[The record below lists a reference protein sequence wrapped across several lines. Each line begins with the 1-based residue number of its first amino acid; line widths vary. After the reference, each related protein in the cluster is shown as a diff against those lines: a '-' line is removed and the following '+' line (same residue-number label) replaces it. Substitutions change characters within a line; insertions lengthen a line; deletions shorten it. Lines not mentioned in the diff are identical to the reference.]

1 MLPGGGRRGSE
12 GCDESRACDYRARIW
27 HSLSWRSQPRSS
39 FFPANDDT
47 DGTRL
52 PCDRELEFRFFPF
65 KWKHRSIAIAAV
77 VVLACVGCKRT
88 PQVTPDAVFGQ
99 IEKEFIAGE
108 LSKARQHSEEAY
120 QHFGSSH
127 PEWKVPFRLELAK
140 ILIYQGKSGDA
151 LALLQEPFPVH
162 STIESEVRRNIFRSI
177 GEARLGHFDIAE
189 EAVLEA
195 KRQCPAG
202 ALEAEVSNARGIIY
216 INEGKLDDAEPAFMS
231 GLATA
236 RLSGDRF
243 LQIGTLMN
251 LGVVALLEEHF
262 EDSLARFGD
271 AATLARSIGAKLL
284 LEKATGNIG
293 WIYYKTGDFQRSLS
307 NAIEAEKQASE
318 LGSTIDQV
326 IWLNNAGLSE
336 YKLED
341 IGGARALYERSL
353 GLARSI
359 QDQEKL
365 LDAHVNLGFLLLR
378 LNKLDEAEIHV
389 REAKD
394 IIALQK
400 SEGTEL
406 EPVLL
411 NALLLYKR
419 GDKQGSITTLL
430 ELDKHATEEGPSL
443 RWEAENTLA
452 RIYLEDGRSKDA
464 GLWFQRSIET
474 FRQQRSSLTS
484 VDSTLPFLE
493 NGNDLY
499 HDYTEYLIRQH
510 KPDEALNVVDESRA
524 EALTD
529 GLKLPPLRRAASLNA
544 RSIAAHTQATIL
556 VYSLRPKASYL
567 WAITPTRQQ
576 FYQLPGSETILPLIQ
591 SHTKAI
597 LASKDVL
604 AQANGPGRELYQA
617 LVKPVEGLIPKGGK
631 VFIIGDEALSG
642 LNFETLLA
650 GEESPHFWIEDVAI
664 TNAKSLRLLS
674 VSSEKQ
680 ERYADR
686 RMLLIGDPVYRENEN
701 AKLPNAAQEVA
712 NVARH
717 FAADHRTVLTGAQ
730 ASPDGYREHQPGG
743 FSYIHFVAH
752 ATANMTAPLD
762 SAVLLSRDH
771 GDAGA
776 YKLYA
781 RDILQQNLHADLV
794 TLSACYGSGSRQYT
808 GEGLVGLAWA
818 FLRAGSHHVIGA
830 MWEVSDSSTPQL
842 MNDLYGELAKGSQP
856 DVALR
861 SAKLAMLHSNGVFRK
876 PLYWAPFLLYSGA

>member
-1 MLPGGGRRGSE
+1 MILL
-12 GCDESRACDYRARIW
+12 CI
-27 HSLSWRSQPRSS
+27 
-39 FFPANDDT
+39 
-47 DGTRL
+47 
-52 PCDRELEFRFFPF
+52 
-65 KWKHRSIAIAAV
+65 
-77 VVLACVGCKRT
+77 GCKRQQPKT
-88 PQVTPDAVFGQ
+88 PEAVFRQ
-99 IEKEFIAGE
+99 IENEFIAGE
-108 LSKARQHSEEAY
+108 LSLARQDSEAAY
-120 QHFGSSH
+120 QRFGSSR
-127 PEWKVPFRLELAK
+127 PEWKAPFRIELAK
-140 ILIYQGKSGDA
+140 MLIFQGRSSDA
-151 LALLQEPFPVH
+151 LVLLDQPLPDH

-177 GEARLGHFDIAE
+177 AEAWLGHFDIAE
-189 EAVLEA
+189 KTAFEAE
-195 KRQCPAG
+195 RQCPEG
-202 ALEAEVSNARGIIY
+202 ALRAEVFNARGVIALT
-216 INEGKLDDAEPAFMS
+216 EGKLEEAEPAFLS
-231 GLATA
+231 ALAGA
-236 RLSGDRF
+236 RLSGDQP
-243 LQIGTLMN
+243 LQAGALLN
-251 LGVVALLEEHF
+251 LGVIELQKEHF
-262 EDSLARFGD
+262 EDSLTRFGD
-271 AATLARSIGAKLL
+271 AATIARSIGAKLL

-293 WIYYKTGDFQRSLS
+293 WIYFEIGDFQRSLS
-307 NAIEAEKQASE
+307 NTLEAEKQASE
-318 LGSTIDQV
+318 LGSIFDQV
-326 IWLNNAGLSE
+326 SWLDNAGMSE
-336 YKLED
+336 YKLGD
-341 IGGARALYERSL
+341 INAALSFYERSL
-353 GLARSI
+353 SLAQSI
-359 QDQEKL
+359 QNQEEML
-365 LDAHVNLGFLLLR
+365 NTHFDIGFLLLR
-378 LNKLDEAEIHV
+378 LNKPDMAAVHV
-389 REAKD
+389 REANA
-394 IIALQK
+394 IAAQRK
-400 SEGTEL
+400 SERDKL
-406 EPVLL
+406 EPDLL
-411 NALLLYKR
+411 NAMLLAKR
-419 GDKQGSITTLL
+419 GDAQGAIDTLL
-430 ELDKHATEEGPSL
+430 DMENHARDVPSL
-443 RWEAENTLA
+443 HWEAENTLA
-452 RIYLEDGRSKDA
+452 HLYSEAGNSKDA

-493 NGNDLY
+493 NGDDLY
-499 HDYTEYLIRQH
+499 RDYTEYLIREH
-510 KPDEALNVVDESRA
+510 RPDEALNVVDESRA
-524 EALTD
+524 EALAD
-529 GLKLPPLRRAASLNA
+529 GLKLPPLKRTVSLNA
-544 RSIAAHTQATIL
+544 RSIASRAQATIL
-556 VYSLRPKASYL
+556 VYSLRPNASYL
-567 WAITPTRQQ
+567 WAITPVRQQ
-576 FYQLPGSETILPLIQ
+576 FYQLPGSERIVPLIQ

-617 LVKPVEGLIPKGGK
+617 LVKPVEAMIPKGGK
-631 VFIIGDEALSG
+631 VFIIGDEALSS

-674 VSSEKQ
+674 VNSEKQ

-730 ASPDGYREHQPGG
+730 ASPDGYREHQPSG

-781 RDILQQNLHADLV
+781 RDILQQNLHTDLV